1 VISTRFG
8 LAVTLV
14 LSVVAVALAIVAFMS
29 TIRDPKE
36 QPGRMVQTRINNSYA
51 GDPISFPIDDLFV
64 SRDGDGML
72 HALYAFPPGFYGHM
86 RGCRVIWAPAEPG
99 IDGVDG
105 LFVDPCGG
113 ARFARDGRLLSGPAD
128 RGLDY
133 FTLTP
138 AVEGMVADTRTL
150 YCGVAYE
157 PPQVAP
163 SPSVEATEQPAL
175 AAGTAG
181 ATRTAVSTTPSATP
195 TATVTATRTPSQA
208 TATRTPK
215 PEKCDRVS
223 PNTRR
228 P

>member
-1 VISTRFG
+1 MISTRFG

-29 TIRDPKE
+29 TVRDEKE
-36 QPGRMVQTRINNSYA
+36 QPGRMVQTRITNAYA
-51 GDPISFPIDDLFV
+51 GDPVSFPIDDLFV
-64 SRDGDGML
+64 SRDGDGTL
-72 HALYAFPPGFYGHM
+72 RALYAFPPGFYGHM
-86 RGCRVIWAPAEPG
+86 RGCRVIWSPTEPG
-99 IDGVDG
+99 VDGAVDG

-113 ARFARDGRLLSGPAD
+113 ARFARDGRLVSGPAD

-150 YCGVAYE
+150 YCGAAYE
-157 PPQVAP
+157 PPDVVP
-163 SPSVEATEQPAL
+163 TPSVEATEAPTL
-175 AAGTAG
+175 APG
-181 ATRTAVSTTPSATP
+181 TP
-195 TATVTATRTPSQA
+195 TATRTILSGTPTATATATATRTRAPV
-208 TATRTPK
+208 TATSTPK

-228 P
+228 R